1 MEGSREEMTRQAEQ
15 AVVDSAS
22 NPQGNKVGSKSTRR
36 GSRDSDRKT
45 VSDPGR
51 SSMMG
56 FLHRQQGRSTADT
69 PLPK

>member
-45 VSDPGR
+45 VSDP
-51 SSMMG
+51 
-56 FLHRQQGRSTADT
+56 
-69 PLPK
+69 